1 MSMLFG
7 PENIVSKTISEASE
21 NELIGVLEMEQAIV
35 KARYSTR
42 RLLTSIWSTF
52 DLSKAEKELQHY
64 SSVPRMDY
72 AYLGYLEGVRKVV
85 S

>member
-1 MSMLFG
+1 MTMLFG

-21 NELIGVLEMEQAIV
+21 NELIGVLEIEQAIV

-42 RLLTSIWSTF
+42 QFLTSIWSTF
-52 DLSKAEKELQHY
+52 DLSKAEKELQRY
-64 SSVPRMDY
+64 SFVPRMGY
-72 AYLGYLEGVRKVV
+72 AYLGYLQGVRKVV